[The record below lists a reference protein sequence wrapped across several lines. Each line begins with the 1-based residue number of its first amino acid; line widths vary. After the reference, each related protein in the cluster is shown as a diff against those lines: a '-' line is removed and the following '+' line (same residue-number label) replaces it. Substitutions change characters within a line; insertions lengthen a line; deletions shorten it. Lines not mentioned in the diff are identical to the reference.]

1 MNLVPRSG
9 LTDLPTYADWSYWQH
24 DTSKNQDVCW
34 DSGTSLVARE
44 LSEYT
49 GFSIPGFHRRVRRGE
64 LLPHTPWNQYQ
75 GSGTGS
81 GSVGPLRAVVSGN
94 DIDDWWTEGSYP
106 LIDSW
111 ISSESLAAR
120 VPTGANA
127 LVQEAAT
134 RIMGES
140 MDALTFLA
148 ELAKTKKM
156 FLEAGES
163 FLKKQVP
170 RNWRQLS
177 NNWLSY
183 RYGWRTFMYDCKNLH
198 KAVARLDEKR
208 IRYSKRARSFDE
220 WSETEKVTNTRLILG
235 TTFSVVENV
244 VTTYKVELVGTVNA
258 DVTVPAFSFNPAVT
272 AWELIPYSF
281 IVDWFVGV
289 GTAISAL
296 SFLAAQRRYAASWG
310 CRISAIKNVSLA
322 GTSVKSGVTG
332 NCESSGSGTAE
343 LVVRVPCS
351 VPIVPQLTFKL
362 DTRKVID
369 LLAMVKQRI

>member
-9 LTDLPTYADWSYWQH
+9 STDVPTYGNWSYWQR
-24 DTSKNQDVCW
+24 DTSQGINVCW
-34 DSGTSLVARE
+34 ASGTSLVARE

-49 GFSIPGFHRRVRRGE
+49 GFSIPGFHRRVRSGE
-64 LLPHTPWNQYQ
+64 LLPHTPWSQYH
-75 GSGTGS
+75 GS
-81 GSVGPLRAVVSGN
+81 GSGSGSIGPLQAVVSGN
-94 DIDDWWTEGSYP
+94 DIDDWWSEGNYP

-111 ISSESLAAR
+111 ISPGSLVAR
-120 VPTGANA
+120 IPSGADA
-127 LVQEAAT
+127 LVQEAAS

-148 ELAKTKKM
+148 ELASTKKM
-156 FLEAGES
+156 FLETGRR
-163 FLKKQVP
+163 FLKKQIP

-177 NNWLSY
+177 NDWLSY
-183 RYGWRTFMYDCKNLH
+183 RYGWRTFMYDCKDLH

-208 IRYSKRARSFDE
+208 KRYSKRARSFNE
-220 WSETEKVTNTRLILG
+220 WSETEGGTNVRFILG
-235 TTFSVVENV
+235 TSFSVVEKI

-272 AWELIPYSF
+272 AWEVIPYSF

-310 CRISAIKNVSLA
+310 CRISAEKSISLA
-322 GTSVKSGVTG
+322 GTSVKPGVTG
-332 NCESSGSGTAE
+332 GCRASGSGTAE
-343 LVVRVPCS
+343 LVARVPCS
-351 VPIVPQLTFKL
+351 VPIAPQLTFKL

-369 LLAMVKQRI
+369 LLALVKQRI